1 MKTELARQRMM
12 SNLVSRDVYNRD
24 IDEIKQL
31 MADALRRRDEESAR
45 QRELL
50 QVTILSSHH
59 GSLLV
64 G

>member
-50 QVTILSSHH
+50 QVTILSYLH